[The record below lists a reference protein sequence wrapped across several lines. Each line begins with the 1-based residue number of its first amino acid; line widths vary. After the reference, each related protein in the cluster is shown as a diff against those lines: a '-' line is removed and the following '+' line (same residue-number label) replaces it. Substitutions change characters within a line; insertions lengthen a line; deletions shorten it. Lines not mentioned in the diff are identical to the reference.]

1 MAVAGATGV
10 ITSAELADNAVTT
23 DKLID
28 DAVTNPKILDE
39 TIADD
44 KLANPKGR
52 NHIINGNMQVAQR
65 NTSFTSGSNN
75 DDAYTLDRFY
85 ILSDGNDIIDVTQS
99 TEVPSTAL
107 NSIAL
112 DVETI
117 NKKFGIAQIIENK
130 NCSGLIG
137 NTVTLSFE
145 AKVSA
150 TTKLDNVK
158 AAIVAWDGTADS
170 VTSDII
176 SAWGAEDT
184 NPTLITNATY
194 ENTPANLNVTTSWA
208 KYSVSGAVDTSGAKN
223 IIVFIWSDVTDTT
236 AGDFLYITNVQLE
249 LGSTASDFEHKS
261 FGEELVLC
269 QRYFQKSYAQGTP
282 VGNASSANRYYYL
295 IGGNADNINKG
306 GSLTFQTQMRALPTM
321 TFYND
326 AGASGNIQ
334 SPASAPNVILLSTHH
349 WTFYI
354 TTTAR
359 EMYGHHTAEAELWGI
374 LHQ

>member
-1 MAVAGATGV
+1 MAIQKV
-10 ITSAELADNAVTT
+10 ISSVLDN
-23 DKLID
+23 
-28 DAVTNPKILDE
+28 P
-39 TIADD
+39 
-44 KLANPKGR
+44 GR
-52 NHIINGNMQVAQR
+52 KNYIINGSMQVAQR

-112 DVETI
+112 DVETV

-130 NCSGLIG
+130 NCTGLIG

-170 VTSDII
+170 VTTDII

-208 KYSVSGAVDTSGAKN
+208 KYSVSGTVDTSGAN
-223 IIVFIWSDVTDTT
+223 NVIVFIWSDVTDTT

-249 LGSTASDFEHKS
+249 VGSTASDFEHMNIT
-261 FGEELVLC
+261 EQIQLC
-269 QRYFQKSYAQGTP
+269 ERYFNKSYALSVAPGTSNTIEGSIAIRNGNFTDNNSP
-282 VGNASSANRYYYL
+282 FWHVSFPTRMRTEPTVTTFDFAGNSGKIGGPSNASVTATAYQIDERGFNILNSSGSSVAKGDYYCNY
-295 IGGNADNINKG
+295 
-306 GSLTFQTQMRALPTM
+306 Q
-321 TFYND
+321 
-326 AGASGNIQ
+326 
-334 SPASAPNVILLSTHH
+334 ASA
-349 WTFYI
+349 
-354 TTTAR
+354 
-359 EMYGHHTAEAELWGI
+359 EL
-374 LHQ
+374 

>member
-1 MAVAGATGV
+1 MAIQKV
-10 ITSAELADNAVTT
+10 ISSVLDN
-23 DKLID
+23 
-28 DAVTNPKILDE
+28 P
-39 TIADD
+39 
-44 KLANPKGR
+44 GRR

-112 DVETI
+112 DVETV

-130 NCSGLIG
+130 NCTGLIG

-208 KYSVSGAVDTSGAKN
+208 KYSVSGTVDTSGAKN

-249 LGSTASDFEHKS
+249 LGSTASDFEHRP
-261 FGEELVLC
+261 FGEELVSC

-282 VGNASSANRYYYL
+282 VGNASSTNRYYYL
-295 IGGNADNINKG
+295 IGGNNDTINKG
-306 GSLTFQTQMRALPTM
+306 GSYTLQTQMRATPTM

-326 AGASGNIQ
+326 AGATGNLQ
-334 SPASAPNVILLSTHH
+334 SPASSPNVILLSTHH
-349 WTFYI
+349 YSFYI
-354 TTTAR
+354 NTAER
-359 EMYGHHTAEAELWGI
+359 EMYGHHTAEAEL
-374 LHQ
+374 

>member
-1 MAVAGATGV
+1 MAVASSVKSIGTN
-10 ITSAELADNAVTT
+10 ELET
-23 DKLID
+23 
-28 DAVTNPKILDE
+28 DAVTNVKILDE

-112 DVETI
+112 DVETV

-223 IIVFIWSDVTDTT
+223 IIIFIWSDVTDTT

-295 IGGNADNINKG
+295 IGGNNDTINKG
-306 GSLTFQTQMRALPTM
+306 GSYTLQTQMRALPTM

-326 AGASGNIQ
+326 AGATGNLQ
-334 SPASAPNVILLSTHH
+334 SPALSPNVILLSTHH
-349 WTFYI
+349 YTFYI
-354 TTTAR
+354 NTAAR
-359 EMYGHHTAEAELWGI
+359 EMYGHHTAEAEL
-374 LHQ
+374 